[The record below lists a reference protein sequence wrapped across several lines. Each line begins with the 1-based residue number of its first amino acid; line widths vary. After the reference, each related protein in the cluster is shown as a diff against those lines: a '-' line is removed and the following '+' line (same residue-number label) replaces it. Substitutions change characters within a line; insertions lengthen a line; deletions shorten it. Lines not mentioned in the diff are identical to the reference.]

1 MESRLSVVVPVH
13 NVESYLQECLDSIR
27 EQTFGDFDVVMIDD
41 GSTDRS
47 AEIAE
52 TFAARDPRF
61 RLFRQRN
68 EGLGAA
74 RNAGLLRVAPGSEYL
89 AFVDSDD
96 TLPPDAYRLLVD
108 TLDRTG
114 SDFAA
119 GNVKRFRSVGSV
131 PSPIH
136 RKPFAETLLGTHV
149 TRTPALITDRTV
161 WNKVYRR
168 SFWDRHT
175 FRYPEGMLY
184 EDAPVTIPAH
194 FAAARVD
201 VLSTPVYNW
210 REREAGAPSITQRR
224 NDTQGM
230 RDRITSIDLVRAF
243 LERQQSPH
251 ASRHL
256 RLYDENVANEELHLF
271 IKLLRRA
278 DQDFRAAY
286 MDAVGGLLR
295 RIDPASLNACPEPT
309 RLKLHLTATGRLD
322 DLLELLA
329 YEEEYGAAIPLRGG
343 PFARRADYPFLR
355 DRPPVPASVV
365 KVGRELTVQT
375 RLDATAWREGVL
387 HLTGRAWTS
396 HLGAERRA
404 TSTKALLLR
413 EVGGRRTLLL
423 PTRTVSGPQA
433 TAESG
438 QSLLSYDWAGF
449 DGRLDPRR
457 LRHRGEW
464 REGSWRASV
473 VLPSGGRLRRDR
485 IRATGAGSARHPSPQ
500 WVAADVRIVPV
511 VRDAHL
517 YIDVERVRARVRG
530 ARAVAGGIELTG
542 ALRTPAGAPD
552 SAQSGTRD
560 GAPAGGERDPRA
572 WLRLR
577 QADAPDSAPVDLPL
591 QLGEP
596 VDGERPFRILLTPSA
611 LGGSH
616 PDRPDLFWDSQLLL
630 QGDALLPLVL
640 DERESPDS
648 VQQLIPG
655 PAGSTPRALQ
665 VKRSP
670 RGYLQVCVQAPRPLV
685 ECLAPLP
692 DGSGFTLAGRL
703 PLTGRHRLRLRLAR
717 DWSGEVHHHP
727 VEAVDGHFTARLPGL
742 AEGSY
747 AGDVPLQPGS
757 WTLGLADW
765 PGCPEPLPLQLASR
779 AHHLVPAQTTVK
791 GARMAL
797 DRVGYDQLTLT
808 VHHTLDAGT
817 ASGHRQ
823 RLLRTVAYPAARRR
837 PLRDAVL
844 YDDFGGKRFGDSPRA
859 VHQELVRRGS
869 SLEHLWTVCD
879 GQLDL
884 PATATALPVRSP
896 EWYEALGRCRYIV
909 GNTHLP
915 PWIERREGQV
925 VVQTW
930 HGTPL
935 KRIGHDFE
943 NTLFSSTSYLE
954 DLDRESRQWSLLL
967 SPNRFSTPIL
977 RRALRFDGEIL
988 ESGYPRND
996 ALCSPDRDKAA
1007 ERVRRALRLPEGKR
1021 VVLYAPTWRETL
1033 GRHRGGFAMD
1043 LRIDLDHA
1051 RRELGGDHVLLIRP
1065 HTHVVEAV
1073 PGADGDFVRD
1083 VSAYPD
1089 VSALM
1094 LAADVLV
1101 TDYSSLMF
1109 DFAVTGK
1116 PMLFFSYDLEEYR
1129 DTLRGFYVDFE
1140 RRAPGPLLRT
1150 SAELVRALRGLDRAT
1165 APYAEAYRDFRAE
1178 FCDLDDGGAA
1188 ARVVDRMLE
1197 LAARPP
1203 RPHG

>member
-13 NVESYLQECLDSIR
+13 NVEAYLQECLESIR
-27 EQTFGDFDVVMIDD
+27 GQSFGEFDVVLIDD

-52 TFAARDPRF
+52 SFAARDPRF
-61 RLFRQRN
+61 RLFRQPN

-74 RNAGLLRVAPGSEYL
+74 RNAGLLRISPGSEYL

-108 TLDRTG
+108 TLDGTG

-119 GNVKRFRSVGSV
+119 GNVMRFRSVGSV
-131 PSPIH
+131 ASPIH
-136 RKPFAETLLGTHV
+136 RKPFADTLLRTHI
-149 TRTPALITDRTV
+149 TRTPALVTDRTV

-175 FRYPEGMLY
+175 FRYPEGILY

-194 FAAARVD
+194 FAAERVD
-201 VLSTPVYNW
+201 VLRTPVYNW

-224 NDTQGM
+224 NDTRGM

-243 LERQQSPH
+243 LGRQRSAQ
-251 ASRHL
+251 AAQHL

-271 IKLLRRA
+271 IKVLRRA
-278 DQDFRAAY
+278 DEEFRSAY
-286 MDAVGGLLR
+286 MEAVGGLLG
-295 RIDPASLNACPEPT
+295 RIDPAALRACPEPA
-309 RLKLHLTATGRLD
+309 RLKLHLTAAGRLD

-343 PFARRADYPFLR
+343 PLGHRADYPFLR
-355 DRPPVPASVV
+355 DRPPVPAAVL
-365 KVGRELTVQT
+365 KVGPELAVET
-375 RLDATAWREGVL
+375 RLDATAWRDGVL
-387 HLTGRAWTS
+387 QLSGRAWTA

-404 TSTKALLLR
+404 TSAKALVLR
-413 EVGGRRTLLL
+413 EVGGRRALLL

-449 DGRLDPRR
+449 VGRLDPLR
-457 LRHRGEW
+457 LRHRGQW

-473 VLPSGGRLRRDR
+473 LLPGGGRLRRSR
-485 IRATGAGSARHPSPQ
+485 IRTAGAGSARHPSPQ
-500 WVAADVRIVPV
+500 WVERDVRIVPQI
-511 VRDAHL
+511 RDSHL
-517 YIDVERVRARVRG
+517 YVEVERVRARITG
-530 ARAVAGGIELTG
+530 AAALAGGIELTG
-542 ALRTPAGAPD
+542 TVCAETAAANGI
-552 SAQSGTRD
+552 SD
-560 GAPAGGERDPRA
+560 GDGVRA

-577 QADAPDSAPVDLPL
+577 RSDAPDSAPVDLPL
-591 QLGEP
+591 HLGQP
-596 VDGERPFRILLTPSA
+596 VGGASPFRVRLTPQA
-611 LGGSH
+611 LGD
-616 PDRPDLFWDSQLLL
+616 PAAPAALPRDDRFWDSQLLL
-630 QGDALLPLVL
+630 RGGRLLPLVL

-648 VQQLIPG
+648 LQQLSSG
-655 PAGSTPRALQ
+655 PEGAPPRVLH

-670 RGYLQVCVQAPRPLV
+670 RGYLQVCEQLPRPLV
-685 ECLAPLP
+685 EYLAPLP

-703 PLTGRHRLRLRLAR
+703 PLTGRHQLQLRLAR

-727 VEAVDGHFTARLPGL
+727 VEAVDGHFTARLHG
-742 AEGSY
+742 AADHSY

-757 WTLGLADW
+757 WTLAVTGW
-765 PGCPEPLPLQLASR
+765 PGCPAPEPLPLQLASR
-779 AHHLVPAQTTVK
+779 AHHLVPAATTVK
-791 GARMAL
+791 GARMTL
-797 DRVGYDQLTLT
+797 DRVGYDQLSLT

-817 ASGHRQ
+817 ANGYRQ
-823 RLLRTVAYPAARRR
+823 RLLRTVDYPAARRL

-859 VHQELVRRGS
+859 VHAELVRRGAP
-869 SLEHLWTVCD
+869 LEHLWTVCD
-879 GQLDL
+879 GQVDL

-896 EWYEALGRCRYIV
+896 EWYEALARCRYIV

-943 NTLFSSTSYLE
+943 NTLFSSTGYLD

-996 ALCSPDRDKAA
+996 ALCSPDREKTA
-1007 ERVRRALRLPEGKR
+1007 ERVRRALRLPEHKR

-1043 LRIDLDHA
+1043 LRIDLEHA
-1051 RRELGGDHVLLIRP
+1051 RRELAGDHVLLVRT

-1073 PGADGDFVRD
+1073 PGADGGFVRD

-1089 VSALM
+1089 VTDLL

-1116 PMLFFSYDLEEYR
+1116 PMLFFTYDLEEYR
-1129 DTLRGFYVDFE
+1129 DALRGFYLDFE

-1150 SAELVRALRGLDRAT
+1150 SEQLVRALRGLDRAT
-1165 APYAEAYRDFRAE
+1165 AAHAGAYRAFRAD
-1178 FCDLDDGGAA
+1178 FCELDDGGAA
-1188 ARVVDRMLE
+1188 ARVADRMLE
-1197 LAARPP
+1197 LGAAR
-1203 RPHG
+1203 R